1 MTKVPNYVHSGP
13 KAMLI
18 NHYSASGGDAFPYF
32 FKELNIGPLIGTRT
46 WGGLVGIGGNPVFI
60 DGGSIDVP
68 QSGIVGTNGEW
79 VVEGVGVSPDIE
91 VWDSPDQVVKGHDP
105 SLEKAVEVLMK
116 ELAAK
121 PAMKPVKPADPDRS
135 KWREKK

>member
-1 MTKVPNYVHSGP
+1 
-13 KAMLI
+13 
-18 NHYSASGGDAFPYF
+18 
-32 FKELNIGPLIGTRT
+32 
-46 WGGLVGIGGNPVFI
+46 LVGIGGNPVFI

-116 ELAAK
+116 ELADK
-121 PAMKPVKPADPDRS
+121 PARKPVKPADPDRS